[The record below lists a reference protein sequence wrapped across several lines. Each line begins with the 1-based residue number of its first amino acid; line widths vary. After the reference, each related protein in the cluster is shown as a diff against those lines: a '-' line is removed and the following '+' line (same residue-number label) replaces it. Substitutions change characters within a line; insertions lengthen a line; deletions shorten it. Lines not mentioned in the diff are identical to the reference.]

1 MDGIKRNYKDGL
13 TSNNIEKQKFKTTTI
28 YSAISGEYFWKKNL
42 RLFISSIAVQ
52 ELTNSDNLFCV
63 FCWYYIRQVNI
74 TYSSYRPQQLK
85 SSKIRNFLE
94 ERFNWKTR
102 KIPDAFFPLIS
113 GETQGTFS
121 SRSFSHVFKLVSHFS

>member
-28 YSAISGEYFWKKNL
+28 YSAISGDYFWKKNL

-85 SSKIRNFLE
+85 SSKIRKFLE
-94 ERFNWKTR
+94 ECFSWKTW
-102 KIPDAFFPLIS
+102 KILDASFPLIL
-113 GETQGTFS
+113 GKTQGTFS